1 MSQTRSP
8 GRRRRVVLGQTFA
21 IVALVAPLAACTG
34 VSKPSSEAHPGD
46 DATTSTTGALATS
59 AAALLPASVRKQ
71 GKLVVAIDPTYP
83 PFESLSADQ
92 KTIVGLDADLL
103 TEIGKELGVRMEF
116 ARAGFDSIIPG
127 LAAGR
132 YDLAI
137 SGMTDTA
144 EREKQVRFVDYFDA
158 GGALVLRKGDPT
170 ATTDLPL
177 ALCGKKV
184 GVQTGT
190 ITVGLSKTAS
200 AQCTAAGKPAIDLQ
214 MYPSVPASVLA
225 MSSDRVS
232 YVWTDSVSA
241 AEQVQKGGGRFALIN
256 DGSQP
261 AHTGIAFPKSSTQL
275 TEAVRA
281 ALQSMV
287 NDGRY
292 HDLLAK
298 YGLLAGAIQKVEING
313 AADE

>member
-1 MSQTRSP
+1 MSQIHFS
-8 GRRRRVVLGQTFA
+8 GRRRAHLARTAA
-21 IVALVAPLAACTG
+21 ILALAAPVAACTG
-34 VSKPSSEAHPGD
+34 VSKPHHT
-46 DATTSTTGALATS
+46 DAAADVVTGAPSDSS
-59 AAALLPASVRKQ
+59 AAARLPESLRQ
-71 GKLVVAIDPTYP
+71 RGKLVVAIDPTYP
-83 PFESLSADQ
+83 PFETLSKDQ

-103 TEIGKELGVRMEF
+103 AEIGKELGVRIEF

-144 EREKQVRFVDYFDA
+144 EREKQVDFVDYFDA

-170 ATTDLPL
+170 TTADLPL

-190 ITVGLSKTAS
+190 ITVGLSKAAS
-200 AQCTAAGKPAIDLQ
+200 QKCTAAGRPVIDLQ
-214 MYPSVPASVLA
+214 MFPSVPASVLA
-225 MSSDRVS
+225 MSSGRVS
-232 YVWTDSVSA
+232 SVWTDSVSGA
-241 AEQVQKGGGRFALIN
+241 AQVRNGGDRFTLID

-261 AHTGIAFPKSSTQL
+261 AHTGIALPKGSSAL
-275 TEAVRA
+275 TDAIRA
-281 ALQSMV
+281 AVQAMV
-287 NDGRY
+287 DDGRY
-292 HDLLAK
+292 RTLLQK
-298 YGLLAGAIQKVEING
+298 YGLLTGAVEKVEVNG